1 MNIICISNFKNSVL
15 SYNRP
20 EGNGEFPGP
29 GQITQ
34 RKKALKMLKEY
45 YESFSHREGK

>member
-1 MNIICISNFKNSVL
+1 VL

-20 EGNGEFPGP
+20 EGT
-29 GQITQ
+29 GQTRIKNYY